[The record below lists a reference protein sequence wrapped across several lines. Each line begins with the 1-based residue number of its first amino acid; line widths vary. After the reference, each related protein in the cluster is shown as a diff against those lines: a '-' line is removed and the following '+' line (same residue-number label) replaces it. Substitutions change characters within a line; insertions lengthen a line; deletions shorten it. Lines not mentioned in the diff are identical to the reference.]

1 MFIVATSHFGRY
13 NYLLSNS
20 IFSSVTLLVITLYRI
35 VYLLDNDAKEV
46 GSQKSLGNATSWHA
60 IARDIIYMTQCIL
73 GDSVAVSM
81 TFKLNSVSRQF
92 IDLNSPDL
100 PLLDSVGSR
109 FSGGH
114 TSVMPFERQHRW
126 LISLSWAFKRSPWI
140 LVSGTIV
147 CERLSTLTSYTGIFD
162 PSVRDWIATFHA
174 VALGQNTITTG
185 LMAFRLWLVDRRSK
199 AYNVGRS
206 LFFATMLLLVESAA
220 LYFALQIV
228 ILVAFLSESNLQ
240 IIILG
245 SIPPVVVRGLPLD
258 NALQCQI
265 LKLHQGI
272 TFTLLTIRAAFLSK
286 SRAEGS
292 AESQTIGSI
301 KMRDLGI
308 NIQISEE
315 VVVKA
320 DSNDSPV

>member
-1 MFIVATSHFGRY
+1 MLLLPVGKLYIVSQACEAMCYGCFLCIFIVSVYTHLKVSRRTTHTNILFTVAFVMFIVATSHF
-13 NYLLSNS
+13 
-20 IFSSVTLLVITLYRI
+20 VITLYRI
-35 VYLLDNDAKEV
+35 VYLLDNDTKED
-46 GSQKSLGNATSWHA
+46 GSQKSLGNATSWQA

-73 GDSVAVSM
+73 GDSVAIYRCWILWDRDFRV
-81 TFKLNSVSRQF
+81 V
-92 IDLNSPDL
+92 IL
-100 PLLDSVGSR
+100 PLCL
-109 FSGGH
+109 
-114 TSVMPFERQHRW
+114 
-126 LISLSWAFKRSPWI
+126 LSASI
-140 LVSGTIV
+140 VSGTIV

-228 ILVAFLSESNLQ
+228 ILVAFLSKSNLQ

-245 SIPPVVVRGLPLD
+245 SIPPVV
-258 NALQCQI
+258 
-265 LKLHQGI
+265 GI

-301 KMRDLGI
+301 QMRDLGI